1 MTGKTTWIIGSDPA
15 SDLVV
20 DRSSVSWRHC
30 RLSLRLDGTYTL
42 EDLGSTNGTFV
53 NGRRVQGVTPVRRQ
67 DTITLGQ
74 LQPIPWPAEPLP
86 GPVAVPPAPIATQ
99 VIRIGREPDNDVV
112 IDGPEVSAHHA
123 RVQIAP
129 GGLEGVIED
138 LGSTNGT
145 ALGAVSN
152 RVQKA
157 AIKPGDI
164 LYFGPVAYPASAL
177 FPSQSAEITGAI
189 PALVV
194 DSALMTVGRDSA
206 CDRVIDFPMISNRH
220 ARFVRAGA
228 VLLLEDLHSS
238 NGTFVNGKRIEA
250 STAVR
255 PGDLIGLGS
264 YVLRLVDPLAPAD
277 PGGATTDLIALHPQ
291 SAPSPSTT
299 SLIAVRSQITLTQPL
314 MVATAIGLG
323 AQAGL
328 LAEFIVLGAGG
339 SSPAADF
346 GLCLAA
352 VWIGLTSAL
361 FDQHLAPRGAEN
373 LAGHESLLPELT
385 RSLGRP
391 ALLDLIL
398 CGVLLGIVSARA
410 SFDGRWPAAF
420 GVVWLTSLIG
430 SALGLALVR
439 LSGRIVYGLVAA
451 LALTMFM
458 ALIGG
463 PARPLP
469 VLTPVARLTAM
480 MLPTRWA
487 FEALLLLSEGARADV
502 DLIEPF
508 FPAETDRAGTAACAT
523 ALVAM
528 LGGLVYIDALIVLSR
543 DGSTIRRG
551 SLSP

>member
-67 DTITLGQ
+67 DMITLGQ
-74 LQPIPWPAEPLP
+74 LQPIPWPPEPPP
-86 GPVAVPPAPIATQ
+86 GPAGVSLAPVVSK

-112 IDGPEVSAHHA
+112 IDSPEVSAHHA

-164 LYFGPVAYPASAL
+164 LYFGPVAYPSSAL

-194 DSALMTVGRDSA
+194 ETALMTVGRDSD
-206 CDRVIDFPMISNRH
+206 CDRVIDFPMISSRH

-228 VLLLEDLHSS
+228 VLLVEDLRSS
-238 NGTFVNGKRIEA
+238 NGTFVNGQRIEV

-264 YVLRLVDPLAPAD
+264 YVLRLVDPLARAD
-277 PGGATTDLIALHPQ
+277 LESTPTNSIRIDLE
-291 SAPSPSTT
+291 SAPLPSTT
-299 SLIAVRSQITLTQPL
+299 SLIAVRSRTTLTQPV

-328 LAEFIVLGAGG
+328 LAGLVVLGAGG

-352 VWIGLTSAL
+352 VWIGLTSTL
-361 FDQHLAPRGAEN
+361 FDQHLAPRAQ
-373 LAGHESLLPELT
+373 
-385 RSLGRP
+385 
-391 ALLDLIL
+391 
-398 CGVLLGIVSARA
+398 
-410 SFDGRWPAAF
+410 
-420 GVVWLTSLIG
+420 
-430 SALGLALVR
+430 
-439 LSGRIVYGLVAA
+439 RIVRV
-451 LALTMFM
+451 MNHSW
-458 ALIGG
+458 
-463 PARPLP
+463 RN
-469 VLTPVARLTAM
+469 
-480 MLPTRWA
+480 
-487 FEALLLLSEGARADV
+487 
-502 DLIEPF
+502 
-508 FPAETDRAGTAACAT
+508 
-523 ALVAM
+523 
-528 LGGLVYIDALIVLSR
+528 
-543 DGSTIRRG
+543 
-551 SLSP
+551 